1 MKPNNRVDG
10 MTEDEQIDVLVW
22 ENAHLK
28 AEVEMHQSE
37 ITMWLWIAGI
47 LFMFG
52 MMFGVMIGNVRWAG

>member
-1 MKPNNRVDG
+1 

-37 ITMWLWIAGI
+37 VTMWLWIAGI